1 MKITGMQKHY
11 LIILFVLFSIPSIG
25 QKTESGTINFDGIY
39 ETKCDYEDDDEGE
52 KSFLRFYPN
61 NKVISVGSE
70 CDATVSDLKSWF
82 NMKMEYLSVGNYEI
96 NGKKIR
102 FSTTSVT
109 GTVNYRGRITK
120 EGILKLKIESLINGF
135 KHQEK
140 YQFVKVVDLE

>member
-1 MKITGMQKHY
+1 MKTSILLL
-11 LIILFVLFSIPSIG
+11 LIYSSVFG
-25 QKTESGTINFDGIY
+25 QKTESGIVNFDGIY
-39 ETKCDYEDDDEGE
+39 ETKCDYGDDNEGE

-61 NKVISVGSE
+61 NKVISVGTE

-82 NMKMEYLSVGNYEI
+82 NIKMEYLSVGNYEI

-120 EGILKLKIESLINGF
+120 KGILKLKIENLINGF
-135 KHQEK
+135 KHREK
-140 YQFVKVVDLE
+140 YQFVKVIDFE